1 MSFYERPNE
10 NTRTRVVNYVNE
22 LIENKRLTDDK
33 HSSVEIEYL
42 LEIQKHLNKK
52 KYGLVWEEHSEVVE
66 EEMEFSIPV
75 FEEVKEKKIEK
86 DLMNLKYNFL
96 LEGDN
101 LHCLHLLEKTH
112 ENKVDAIYI
121 DPPYNTGAKN
131 WRYNNAFVD
140 DKDTFRHS
148 KWISFMAARLKIA
161 KKLLKKTG
169 IIVVTIDD
177 YELENL
183 ILLMNE
189 IFGENNHLGTVV
201 IKNNPQ
207 GRSSVTGFQV
217 SHEYA
222 LFYGREE
229 AKIGRIQR
237 NEAQKSRYKEID
249 EYGPFEWRNFRAQYS
264 TESPTMI
271 YPIYIKQDLSDF
283 RIPNLKWD
291 DENQQYEI
299 LEDLEEDEVV
309 SWPKD
314 ADGRMRT
321 WKWSINTVEVK
332 KESEMGIR
340 LDRQKKPS
348 VYYKGRMVEKDMLP
362 FTFWEDPKY
371 SASTF
376 GANLLS
382 DYIGKGKFNY
392 PKSLYAVEDAL
403 KVATRNKKDA
413 LILDFFAGSGTT
425 GHAVLNLNNEDGGNR
440 SFILATNNENN
451 IAEEVTF
458 ERLKKISEG
467 VSGKSKKEKI
477 LYQES
482 ISVSKLKSFVKNPQK
497 LEIMLN
503 KAQSIKEDFEKNS
516 NKEKALAKVKFIDNE
531 IRVSGHFETNH
542 KWEPLPFNLKYFKTK
557 FIPKEVSSLEKELL
571 LNIKALVELA
581 HGVDLNNSEYDLVLT
596 REDMK
601 SINLDN
607 ITTIYMRGRVRR
619 MMTPDQQE
627 RYFSSG
633 ITIVDIP
640 EFFFAEELR
649 DWI

>member
-10 NTRTRVVNYVNE
+10 DTRTRVMEYVKN
-22 LIENKRLTDDK
+22 LIENKRLVDDK
-33 HSSVEIEYL
+33 QSSKEIEYL
-42 LEIQKHLNKK
+42 IEIQKHLNKK
-52 KYGLVWEEHSEVVE
+52 KYGLVWEKHSEAVE

-75 FEEVKEKKIEK
+75 FEEVVDKKIEK
-86 DLMNLKYNFL
+86 DFTNLKYNFL

-112 ENKVDAIYI
+112 ENEIDAIYI

-140 DKDTFRHS
+140 GKDTFRHS
-148 KWISFMAARLKIA
+148 KWISFMDARLKIA
-161 KKLLKKTG
+161 KRLLKRTG

-189 IFGENNHLGTVV
+189 IFGEDNHLGTVV

-229 AKIGRIQR
+229 AKVGRVER
-237 NEAQKSRYKEID
+237 NDAQKSRYKEMD
-249 EYGPFEWRNFRAQYS
+249 DYGPFEWRNFRAQYS
-264 TESPTMI
+264 TESPKMV
-271 YPIYIKQDLSDF
+271 YPIYIKKDLSAF
-283 RIPNLKWD
+283 KIPNIKWD
-291 DENQQYEI
+291 DEKKQYEI
-299 LEDLEEDEVV
+299 LEDLEKDEVI

-314 ADGRMRT
+314 AEGRMRT
-321 WKWSINTVEVK
+321 WKWSIKTVEEK
-332 KESEMGIR
+332 KVTEMGVR
-340 LDRQKKPS
+340 LDRQKNPS
-348 VYYKGRMVEKDMLP
+348 VYYKGRMDKKDMLP

-376 GANLLS
+376 GTNLLS

-403 KVATRNKKDA
+403 KVATGNNKDA

-425 GHAVLNLNNEDGGNR
+425 GHAVLSLNNEDGGAR
-440 SFILATNNENN
+440 RFILATNNENN
-451 IAEEVTF
+451 IAEEVTY
-458 ERLKKISEG
+458 ERIKKISEG
-467 VSGKSKKEKI
+467 VLGKSKVERV
-477 LYQES
+477 LYQETLN
-482 ISVSKLKSFVKNPQK
+482 ISKLKSFAKDPKK
-497 LEIMLN
+497 LEKMLN
-503 KAQSIKEDFEKNS
+503 TAQTVKEDFES
-516 NKEKALAKVKFIDNE
+516 DTSMEKATAKLKFEDNE
-531 IRVSGHFETNH
+531 ISVTGSYETNY
-542 KWEPLPFNLKYFKTK
+542 KWEPLPLNLKYFKTK
-557 FIPKEVSSLEKELL
+557 FVSKEFDGLEKELL
-571 LNIKALVELA
+571 LNIRTLVELT
-581 HGVDLNNSEYDLVLT
+581 HGVDLNNSEFGLVLT
-596 REDMK
+596 REDLK
-601 SINLDN
+601 NISLDN
-607 ITTIYMRGRVRR
+607 LKIIYMRGRVRR

-627 RYFSSG
+627 RYSSSD
-633 ITIVDIP
+633 ITIIDIP
-640 EFFFAEELR
+640 EFFFAEELT